1 MGKTNYM
8 KQYIGPALRLT
19 MVTIIFFCGI
29 YTVLILGIAQASPA
43 KGDGVTVSVN
53 GKVVGYALEGQSFT
67 QDKYFYS
74 RPSAVAYNGAGSAG
88 SNKGPSNPDYLQQV
102 KARIDSF
109 MVHNPGVKREEIPSE
124 LVTASGSGL
133 DPDISPEAAKIQ
145 VKRIAVVRSITE
157 DKIVALVDANTEKP
171 LLGLL
176 GTAKVNVL
184 RLNIALD
191 ALH

>member
-1 MGKTNYM
+1 M
-8 KQYIGPALRLT
+8 KQHIGPALRLT
-19 MVTIIFFCGI
+19 LVTIVFFCGI
-29 YTVLILGIAQASPA
+29 YTLVILGIAQAAPA

-74 RPSAVAYNGAGSAG
+74 RPSAVSYNGAGSAG

-102 KARIDSF
+102 KDRIDSF
-109 MVHNPGVKREEIPSE
+109 MVHNPGVTKAEIPSE

-133 DPDISPEAAKIQ
+133 DPDISPIAAKIQ
-145 VKRIAVVRSITE
+145 VKRIAAVRHVTE
-157 DKIVALVDANTEKP
+157 DKLNALIDANTEKP

-184 RLNIALD
+184 ALNIALD

>member
-1 MGKTNYM
+1 M
-8 KQYIGPALRLT
+8 KQHIGPALRLT
-19 MVTIIFFCGI
+19 LVTIVFFCGL
-29 YTVLILGIAQASPA
+29 YTLVILGIAQAAPA
-43 KGDGVTVSVN
+43 KGEGVTVSVS

-74 RPSAVAYNGAGSAG
+74 RPSAVSYNGAGSAG

-102 KARIDSF
+102 KDRIDSF
-109 MVHNPGVKREEIPSE
+109 MVHNPGVTKAQIPSE

-133 DPDISPEAAKIQ
+133 DPDISPIAAKIQ
-145 VKRIAVVRSITE
+145 VKRIAAVRHIAE
-157 DKIVALVDANTEKP
+157 DKLNALVDANTEKP
-171 LLGLL
+171 LLGLM

-184 RLNIALD
+184 ALNIALD